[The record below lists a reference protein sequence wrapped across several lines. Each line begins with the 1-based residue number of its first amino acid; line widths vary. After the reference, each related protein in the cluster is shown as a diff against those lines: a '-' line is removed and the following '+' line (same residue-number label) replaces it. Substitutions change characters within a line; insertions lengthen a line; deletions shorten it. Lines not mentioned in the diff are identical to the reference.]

1 MPSNIYGPNGA
12 FGNLL
17 ANGGVPEAPLPIS
30 NSPFSTTAAPG
41 TTQSGQDW
49 VNWQNTNP
57 GQPMP
62 GSGTHISNGTNPLVL
77 NPGPGA
83 TTAAPTGVGTGGP
96 ATTGWRPGGM
106 YTMGNNPGGTPYTG
120 QPGGTYGRP
129 DGGQI
134 GPPGTGTTGTNGP
147 GSQLPGTNSGFGST
161 SQFQLSPELQQAFQF
176 ALQQAMGAYNPN
188 AQYFNGQLTP
198 NLTTDDLAAQNMLRT
213 LSGGMVDRLAP
224 FFDAQRTALNATN
237 GGPNPMLDAAVNAT
251 TGDMT
256 RAHTQVG
263 GTLDRL
269 RQQFVGAG
277 QYGSMKQGVLENQ
290 ANNEFAGTLGDTIA
304 RMRLADKGQTQQFAT
319 QMSAQTPSMLNS
331 SALPAQLLSA
341 VGGQNRELQGNLN
354 SEDFSKWAFNLAQ
367 PNVALQNLLGSL
379 GASLPLGGVSQTQTN
394 QPDWYTQLMQQ
405 TMQQNLTNGSG
416 GNTGGSGSSLLAG
429 LLGAGSLWQLFK

>member
-17 ANGGVPEAPLPIS
+17 ANGGVPETPLPIS

-41 TTQSGQDW
+41 TTQAGQDW

-62 GSGTHISNGTNPLVL
+62 GSTAPLVV
-77 NPGPGA
+77 PPVS
-83 TTAAPTGVGTGGP
+83 TPPPQTQAP
-96 ATTGWRPGGM
+96 TGWRPGGM
-106 YTMGNNPGGTPYTG
+106 YTMGNNPTGTPYTG
-120 QPGGTYGRP
+120 QPGGRP
-129 DGGQI
+129 DGSQI

-304 RMRLADKGQTQQFAT
+304 RMRLADKGQTQQFAG
-319 QMSAQTPSMLNS
+319 QMAGLTPAMLNS
-331 SALPAQLLSA
+331 STLPAQLLSA

-354 SEDFSKWAFNLAQ
+354 SEDFSQWAFNLAQ
-367 PNVALQNLLGSL
+367 PNVALQNLLGAL

>member
-17 ANGGVPEAPLPIS
+17 ANGGVPEQPLPIS
-30 NSPFSTTAAPG
+30 NSPFSTQAAPG
-41 TTQSGQDW
+41 TTQAGQDW
-49 VNWQNTNP
+49 VNWQNMNP

-62 GSGTHISNGTNPLVL
+62 GNTTPLVV
-77 NPGPGA
+77 PPVS
-83 TTAAPTGVGTGGP
+83 TPQPQAP
-96 ATTGWRPGGM
+96 TGWRPGGM
-106 YTMGNNPGGTPYTG
+106 YTMGNNPGGTPNL
-120 QPGGTYGRP
+120 GRP
-129 DGGQI
+129 DGSQI

-161 SQFQLSPELQQAFQF
+161 SQFQLSPELQQAFQY

-188 AQYFNGQLTP
+188 AQYYNGQLTP
-198 NLTTDDLAAQNMLRT
+198 NLTGDDFAAQNMLRT
-213 LSGGMVDRLAP
+213 ISGGMADKLEP
-224 FFDAQRTALNATN
+224 FFNAQRAALNATN

-277 QYGSMKQGVLENQ
+277 QYGSMKHGVLENA
-290 ANNEFAGTLGDTIA
+290 ANNDFTGTLADTIA
-304 RMRLADKGQTQQFAT
+304 RMRLADKAQTQQFAT